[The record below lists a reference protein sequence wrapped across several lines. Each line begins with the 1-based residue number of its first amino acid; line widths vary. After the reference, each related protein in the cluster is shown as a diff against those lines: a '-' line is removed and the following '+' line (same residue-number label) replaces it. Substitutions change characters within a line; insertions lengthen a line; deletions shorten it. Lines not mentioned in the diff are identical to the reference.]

1 MRPCL
6 QIEYGENRQKINFL
20 RLQAWRSRH
29 RQGRPHPLPLVV
41 SRGSSNSSSS
51 GGSRGGGKPWEEGG
65 REEEAPTQTQP
76 LRKLPSPT
84 RSTSSMSRS
93 EFKEIFDEAR
103 SRLRSSSASVPSS
116 SSSSSSS
123 SSASSSSSS
132 SSNFQPSHPPRRWRN
147 GRCRGPPHRMA
158 RSLWRP
164 RMGERYE
171 CLLSQLRA
179 QSSGKITL
187 YAHTSNV

>member
-132 SSNFQPSHPPRRWRN
+132 SSNFQPSHPWVTANVSSTPLAQRPLSRTSSPNGEVSLASAN
-147 GRCRGPPHRMA
+147 GR
-158 RSLWRP
+158 
-164 RMGERYE
+164 E
-171 CLLSQLRA
+171 
-179 QSSGKITL
+179 I
-187 YAHTSNV
+187 